1 MTGHCTHHM
10 GTEGQP
16 CPWDSRHIVT
26 EGEAAPP
33 QHADGHRGEVAGGV
47 DAPEAAPRNIATGVV
62 GLSAPVASPAGSA
75 STPATLAPTSLGRGI
90 TPDQRPTMTPTLP
103 LTPVTL
109 DVTGRVPGSSF
120 DSGSTGQARGQATPA
135 PTFAGSPTLPLSLP
149 GVSADREAAAVP
161 SPPCVHSRQVT
172 DTTHDAH
179 ARQTYSVAD
188 AGRRLVL
195 AALADY
201 GPMTDFDLAARISR
215 HLGRTVK
222 QTSVGKRRGELRDM
236 GLVEDT
242 HRKGRSDTDSPC
254 IVWALTVDGERE
266 ARSLAVA
273 S

>member
-1 MTGHCTHHM
+1 MTVSCTHHM
-10 GTEGQP
+10 GTIGQP

-26 EGEAAPP
+26 EGEAVPHR
-33 QHADGHRGEVAGGV
+33 HADGHRGEVAGG
-47 DAPEAAPRNIATGVV
+47 ALTPEAAPRNIATGVV
-62 GLSAPVASPAGSA
+62 GLSAPVAPTAWSA

-103 LTPVTL
+103 L
-109 DVTGRVPGSSF
+109 S
-120 DSGSTGQARGQATPA
+120 
-135 PTFAGSPTLPLSLP
+135 LS

-254 IVWALTVDGERE
+254 IVWALTADGERE